1 MSRNLVIVKTF
12 DDFAQKLNDI
22 DFNTE
27 DIVALVTDLNN
38 VLYGA
43 NIESIWGAI
52 GFTWNIVDNRGV
64 FNRTTVPFSIIP
76 KVPDGDRIQE
86 FNNTFNNISATKF
99 EVVKSNWENLRNL
112 YNLCPNGKQMIVDF
126 TDAPLDGTTRY
137 LISNDSTQG
146 TSLYIKGDFKNT
158 TITNGD
164 IASGKRNNYAE
175 DSPELII
182 DDNNKYL
189 NFPLDSSTTPPHLYN
204 CYTHWKGTGPWKS
217 EYMWYNIDGEHEI
230 QENYIKSDN
239 NQYYI
244 TLAKGTNNQRICDR
258 PQDIINTI
266 PAENEKGIDLT
277 IDCTYNKDI
286 RLKDIFKPIK
296 NDSHGSSGQEF
307 TEGVSN
313 APYKVDSLNIVG
325 EYDSIDWY
333 MPYRYI
339 KDSYPEFDSDMASK
353 LIDGGDDDHYCD
365 IYRGVIFD
373 KLVPANNQTFDVTN
387 INYLRIFYYCRTLNS
402 LTDDDVINL
411 ECEQIEGTTWYAIDA
426 FPNLIGKHTF
436 KNVVFP
442 ESAPKYSGSNRL
454 FWKIPNLRTE
464 YFSCQGG
471 VLMDDTVIEISQINS
486 FGNYIPRAIESYD
499 KIHIRLFPNSN
510 NKIIFIGFFTVYGN
524 SNNITGDINYIAL
537 EDTVTDEV
545 LKNSTINTISPLPAY
560 GYSVK
565 HPFIVCNIE
574 NAQIKAQ
581 TQKYT
586 IDTDRI
592 LIYGSNIVIRD
603 SNEGNMFDDVTL
615 QKIFDGLQVND
626 TGKDLTVTVREIL
639 YNKLTEE
646 QKSSIVDKGYTIN
659 VEYV

>member
-27 DIVALVTDLNN
+27 DIAALVTDLNN

-64 FNRTTVPFSIIP
+64 FNRTTVPFSIIS

-86 FNNTFNNISATKF
+86 FNNTFNNISATEF

-126 TDAPLDGTTRY
+126 TDAPLDGTVRY
-137 LISNDSTQG
+137 LISNGSTQG
-146 TSLYIKGDFKNT
+146 TSLYIKGDFKNA

-164 IASGKRNNYAE
+164 IASGKRDNYVE
-175 DSPELII
+175 NSPELII
-182 DDNNKYL
+182 DDDNKYL
-189 NFPLDSSTTPPHLYN
+189 NFPLDSSTTPPHLYS

-230 QENYIKSDN
+230 WENYIKSDN

-258 PQDIINTI
+258 PQDIIHTI
-266 PAENEKGIDLT
+266 PTESEKGIELT
-277 IDCTYNKDI
+277 IDCTYNKDV
-286 RLKDIFKPIK
+286 RLSDILKPIK
-296 NDSHGSSGQEF
+296 NDSHGISGQEF
-307 TEGVSN
+307 TEGISN

-333 MPYRYI
+333 MPYMYI

-353 LIDGGDDDHYCD
+353 LVDGGDDDHYCD
-365 IYRGVIFD
+365 IYRGIIFD
-373 KLVPANNQTFDVTN
+373 KLVPANNQIFDVTN

-402 LTDDDVINL
+402 LTDDDIINL
-411 ECEQIEGTTWYAIDA
+411 GCEQIEGTTWYAIDA

-442 ESAPKYSGSNRL
+442 ESAPKYSGSNKL
-454 FWKIPNLRTE
+454 FWKIPSLRTE

-486 FGNYIPRAIESYD
+486 WGNYIPRAIESYD

-510 NKIIFIGFFTVYGN
+510 NKIIFTMFITIYGYSDN
-524 SNNITGDINYIAL
+524 LAGDINYIEL

-545 LKNSTINTISPLPAY
+545 LKNSTINTIYPLPVY

-565 HPFIVCNIE
+565 HPFIVCNIKNANIKNE
-574 NAQIKAQ
+574 NN
-581 TQKYT
+581 KYT

-592 LIYGSNIVIRD
+592 FIYGSNIAIID
-603 SNEGNMFDDVTL
+603 KYEGNMFDDVTL
-615 QKIFDGLQVND
+615 QKILDGLQVND
-626 TGKDLTVTVREIL
+626 TGKDLTVTIREIL

-659 VEYV
+659 VEYI